1 MNKETLKYRIE
12 YALEHIYKYDIKG
25 VHNLIHSIESRVI

>member
-12 YALEHIYKYDIKG
+12 YALEHIYKYDIEVEICYLG
-25 VHNLIHSIESRVI
+25 LR